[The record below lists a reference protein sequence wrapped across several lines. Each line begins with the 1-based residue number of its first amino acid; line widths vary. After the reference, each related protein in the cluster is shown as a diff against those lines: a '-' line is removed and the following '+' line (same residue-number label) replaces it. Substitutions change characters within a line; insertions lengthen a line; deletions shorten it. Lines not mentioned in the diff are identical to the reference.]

1 MKKGSGLY
9 SGVRRKRGSGTV
21 IVGGAMR
28 KRKRGSGTTLV
39 GGAVRKRR
47 RRRKKTKGSG
57 FVAWGRGKNKGGLL
71 RASAQFANK
80 FQITRKQPR
89 ATFLPG
95 ATWNPA
101 FQKGAGV
108 SWHSG
113 GGVVIGGGAF
123 RGKRVVH
130 RQGRGRRLI

>member
-9 SGVRRKRGSGTV
+9 SRV
-21 IVGGAMR
+21 
-28 KRKRGSGTTLV
+28 KRKRGSGTTIV
-39 GGAVRKRR
+39 GGGLRKKR

-57 FVAWGRGKNKGGLL
+57 FVAWGGGRKKGALMRVAS
-71 RASAQFANK
+71 RAASQFSNK
-80 FQITRKQPR
+80 FQISRKQPR

-101 FQKGAGV
+101 FQKGSGV

-113 GGVVIGGGAF
+113 GGVVIGGGGF
-123 RGKRVVH
+123 RGGRLFA
-130 RQGRGRRLI
+130 RQGRGKRTI

>member
-1 MKKGSGLY
+1 MKKGAGLY
-9 SGVRRKRGSGTV
+9 SRV
-21 IVGGAMR
+21 
-28 KRKRGSGTTLV
+28 KRKRGSGTQIV
-39 GGAVRKRR
+39 GGGVKKRR

-57 FVAWGRGKNKGGLL
+57 FAAGWGRGRNKGGLV
-71 RASAQFANK
+71 RAAAQFANK

-101 FQKGAGV
+101 FQKGSGV
-108 SWHSG
+108 AWHSG
-113 GGVVIGGGAF
+113 GGVIIPGGAF
-123 RGKRVVH
+123 RGKRVFH

>member
-9 SGVRRKRGSGTV
+9 SRV
-21 IVGGAMR
+21 
-28 KRKRGSGTTLV
+28 KRKRGSGTTIV
-39 GGAVRKRR
+39 GGGLRKRR

-57 FVAWGRGKNKGGLL
+57 FVAWGGGGKKGAL
-71 RASAQFANK
+71 RRVASRVASQFSNK
-80 FQITRKQPR
+80 FQISRKQPR

-101 FQKGAGV
+101 FQKGSGV

-113 GGVVIGGGAF
+113 GGVVIGGGGL
-123 RGKRVVH
+123 RGGRLFA
-130 RQGRGRRLI
+130 RQGRGKRAI

>member
-1 MKKGSGLY
+1 MCGCKMKKGAGLY
-9 SGVRRKRGSGTV
+9 SRV
-21 IVGGAMR
+21 
-28 KRKRGSGTTLV
+28 KRKRGSGTTIV
-39 GGAVRKRR
+39 GGGVRKRR

-57 FVAWGRGKNKGGLL
+57 FVAWGRGKNKGGLV
-71 RASAQFANK
+71 RAAAQFANK

-101 FQKGAGV
+101 FQKGSGM

-113 GGVVIGGGAF
+113 GGVVIGGGGIRAGRLF
-123 RGKRVVH
+123 H
-130 RQGRGRRLI
+130 RAGRGRRPI

>member
-1 MKKGSGLY
+1 MCGCKLKKGAGLY
-9 SGVRRKRGSGTV
+9 GR
-21 IVGGAMR
+21 A
-28 KRKRGSGTTLV
+28 KRKRGSGTTIV
-39 GGAVRKRR
+39 GGGVKRKRR

-57 FVAWGRGKNKGGLL
+57 FAVWGRGKNKGGLV
-71 RASAQFANK
+71 RAAAQFANK
-80 FQITRKQPR
+80 FQITRKQSR

-101 FQKGAGV
+101 FQKGGGV

-123 RGKRVVH
+123 RGKRVFH
-130 RQGRGRRLI
+130 RQGTGRRLI

>member
-9 SGVRRKRGSGTV
+9 SRV
-21 IVGGAMR
+21 

-39 GGAVRKRR
+39 GGGVRKRR

-57 FVAWGRGKNKGGLL
+57 FVAWGGGKKGAL
-71 RASAQFANK
+71 RRVACRVASQFSNK
-80 FQITRKQPR
+80 FQISRKQPR

-101 FQKGAGV
+101 FQKGSGV

-113 GGVVIGGGAF
+113 GGVVIGGGGL
-123 RGKRVVH
+123 RGGRLFA
-130 RQGRGRRLI
+130 RQGRGKRAI

>member
-1 MKKGSGLY
+1 MCGACKMKKGSGLY
-9 SGVRRKRGSGTV
+9 SRV
-21 IVGGAMR
+21 

-57 FVAWGRGKNKGGLL
+57 FVAWGRGKNKGGLV
-71 RASAQFANK
+71 RAAAQFANK

-101 FQKGAGV
+101 FQKGSGM

-113 GGVVIGGGAF
+113 GGVVIGGGGIRAGRLF
-123 RGKRVVH
+123 H
-130 RQGRGRRLI
+130 RAGRGRRPI

>member
-1 MKKGSGLY
+1 MKKGAGLY
-9 SGVRRKRGSGTV
+9 SAV
-21 IVGGAMR
+21 R

-57 FVAWGRGKNKGGLL
+57 FVAWGRGGRAKGGIL
-71 RASAQFANK
+71 RSAAQFANK
-80 FQITRKQPR
+80 FQISRKQPR

-101 FQKGAGV
+101 FQKGSGV

-113 GGVVIGGGAF
+113 GGVVIGGGGF
-123 RGKRVVH
+123 RGKRVFH
-130 RQGRGRRLI
+130 RQGRGKRVI